1 MGAIYSKI
9 TNYPELIVETKS
21 SRHFYGWKKDTPNTD
36 DEFHNFIINSTL
48 DNIKLVDLR
57 STCPAV
63 YNQDKLGSCTA
74 NAIAAAYEYDDLLQ
88 ASTNADEIKQNEKD
102 VFIPS
107 RLFIYYNERKI
118 EGSIDTDSGAEI
130 RDGIKSIS
138 VDGVCSEDLWKYDI
152 TKFTEC
158 PTQECYEQAKNHKSI
173 EYKRVIQS
181 LEQLKQ
187 CLIEGFPFVFGF
199 NVYSSFETKEV
210 EETGIMPMPKE
221 GEELL
226 GGHAVCA
233 VGFDDNKRVFIVR
246 NSWGDSW
253 GDKGYFYM
261 PYAFIT
267 NTSQCSDF
275 WTVRKIKDT
284 PNQTVRFDYSSIK
297 EHIGC

>member
-1 MGAIYSKI
+1 MGIYQSNL
-9 TNYPELIVETKS
+9 TNYQESTS
-21 SRHFYGWKKDTPNTD
+21 TRHFYGWKKDTLNTD
-36 DEFHNFIINSTL
+36 DEYHNFVVSSTL

-74 NAIAAAYEYDDLLQ
+74 NAIAAAYEY
-88 ASTNADEIKQNEKD
+88 DEIKQNEKD

-138 VDGVCSEDLWKYDI
+138 VDGVCSEDMWKYDI

-158 PTQECYEQAKNHKSI
+158 PTQECYDDAKNHKSI
-173 EYKRVIQS
+173 EYKRVVQS

-187 CLIEGFPFVFGF
+187 CLIEGFPFIFGF
-199 NVYSSFETKEV
+199 NVYSSFETQEV
-210 EETGIMPMPKE
+210 ADTGNMPMPKE

-233 VGFDDNKRVFIVR
+233 VGYDDNRRVFIVR

-284 PNQTVRFDYSSIK
+284 PTQTVRFDYNSIK
-297 EHIGC
+297 ENV

>member
-1 MGAIYSKI
+1 MGIYQSNL
-9 TNYPELIVETKS
+9 TNYTDFTPNSTPTK
-21 SRHFYGWKKDTPNTD
+21 HFYGWKRDTPNVD
-36 DEFHNFIINSTL
+36 DEFHNFVVNSSTL

-63 YNQDKLGSCTA
+63 YNQEKLGSCTA
-74 NAIAAAYEYDDLLQ
+74 NAIAAAYEY
-88 ASTNADEIKQNEKD
+88 DEIKQNEKD

-118 EGSIDTDSGAEI
+118 EGSVDTDSGAEI

-138 VDGVCSEDLWKYDI
+138 VDGVCSEDMWKYDI

-158 PTQECYEQAKNHKSI
+158 PTQECYDEAKNHKSI

-187 CLIEGFPFVFGF
+187 CLIEGFPIVFGF
-199 NVYSSFETKEV
+199 NVYSSFETQEV
-210 EETGIMPMPKE
+210 AETGDMPMPKE

-233 VGFDDNKRVFIVR
+233 VGFDDNRHVFIVR

-275 WTVRKIKDT
+275 WTVRKVKDMPT
-284 PNQTVRFDYSSIK
+284 QTVRFDYSSIK
-297 EHIGC
+297 EHVGC

>member
-1 MGAIYSKI
+1 MG
-9 TNYPELIVETKS
+9 NYQSNLSNINFTPT
-21 SRHFYGWKKDTPNTD
+21 RHFYGWKRDTLNTD
-36 DEFHNFIINSTL
+36 DEFHNFIISTTL

-74 NAIAAAYEYDDLLQ
+74 NAIAAAYEYD
-88 ASTNADEIKQNEKD
+88 EIKQNEKD

-118 EGSIDTDSGAEI
+118 EGSIETDSGAEI

-138 VDGVCSEDLWKYDI
+138 VDGVCSEDMWKYDI

-158 PTQECYEQAKNHKSI
+158 PTQECYDEAKNHKSI

-187 CLIEGFPFVFGF
+187 CLIEGFPIVFGF
-199 NVYSSFETKEV
+199 NVYSSFETQEV
-210 EETGIMPMPKE
+210 AETGIMPMPKE

-233 VGFDDNKRVFIVR
+233 VGFDDNKRVFIIR

-275 WTVRKIKDT
+275 WTVRKVKDIPT
-284 PNQTVRFDYSSIK
+284 QTVRFDYNSIK

>member
-1 MGAIYSKI
+1 MGIYQSNL
-9 TNYPELIVETKS
+9 TNPDFTNFTPT
-21 SRHFYGWKKDTPNTD
+21 RHFYGWKKDTLNAD
-36 DEFHNFIINSTL
+36 DEYHNFVVSSTL
-48 DNIKLVDLR
+48 DYIKLVDLR

-74 NAIAAAYEYDDLLQ
+74 NAIAAAYEYDD
-88 ASTNADEIKQNEKD
+88 IKQNEKD

-118 EGSIDTDSGAEI
+118 EGSINTDSGAKI

-138 VDGVCSEDLWKYDI
+138 DDGVCSEDMWKYDI

-158 PTQECYEQAKNHKSI
+158 PTQECYDNAKNHKSI
-173 EYKRVIQS
+173 EYKRVVQS

-187 CLIEGFPFVFGF
+187 CLIEGFPFIFGF
-199 NVYSSFETKEV
+199 NVYSSFETQEV
-210 EETGIMPMPKE
+210 AENGIMPMPKE
-221 GEELL
+221 DEELL

-275 WTVRKIKDT
+275 WTVKKIKDT
-284 PNQTVRFDYSSIK
+284 PTQNVRFDYNSIK
-297 EHIGC
+297 ERV

>member
-1 MGAIYSKI
+1 MGIYQSNL
-9 TNYPELIVETKS
+9 TNQEFTNFTPV
-21 SRHFYGWKKDTPNTD
+21 RHFYGWKKDTLNAD
-36 DEFHNFIINSTL
+36 DEYHNFIVSTTL

-57 STCPAV
+57 STCPAI

-74 NAIAAAYEYDDLLQ
+74 NAIAAAYEYDD
-88 ASTNADEIKQNEKD
+88 IKQNEKD

-138 VDGVCSEDLWKYDI
+138 VDGVCSEDMWKYDI

-158 PTQECYEQAKNHKSI
+158 PTQECYDDAKNHKSI
-173 EYKRVIQS
+173 EYKRVVQS

-187 CLIEGFPFVFGF
+187 CLIEGFPFIFGF
-199 NVYSSFETKEV
+199 NVYSSFETQEV
-210 EETGIMPMPKE
+210 ADTGDMPMPKE
-221 GEELL
+221 DEELL

-233 VGFDDNKRVFIVR
+233 VGFDDNRRVFIVR

-284 PNQTVRFDYSSIK
+284 PTQNVRFDYNSIK
-297 EHIGC
+297 ERV

>member
-1 MGAIYSKI
+1 MGIYQSNL
-9 TNYPELIVETKS
+9 TNYTDFTPKFTPT
-21 SRHFYGWKKDTPNTD
+21 RHFYGWKRDTPNAE
-36 DEFHNFIINSTL
+36 DEYHNFVVNSTL

-74 NAIAAAYEYDDLLQ
+74 NAIAAAYEYD
-88 ASTNADEIKQNEKD
+88 EIKQNEKD

-118 EGSIDTDSGAEI
+118 EGSVDTDSGAEI

-138 VDGVCSEDLWKYDI
+138 VDGVCTEDMWKYDI

-158 PTQECYEQAKNHKSI
+158 PTQECYDEAKNHKSI
-173 EYKRVIQS
+173 EYKRVVQS

-210 EETGIMPMPKE
+210 AETGDMPMPKE

-233 VGFDDNKRVFIVR
+233 VGFDDNRRVFIVR
-246 NSWGDSW
+246 NSWGDIW

-267 NTSQCSDF
+267 NTSLCSDF
-275 WTVRKIKDT
+275 WTVRKVKDL
-284 PNQTVRFDYSSIK
+284 PIQNVRFDYSSLK

>member
-1 MGAIYSKI
+1 MGAIYSKV
-9 TNYPELIVETKS
+9 TNYPELVGEST
-21 SRHFYGWKKDTPNTD
+21 RHYYGWKKDTPNSD
-36 DEFHNFIINSTL
+36 DEFHNFVVSTTL

-57 STCPAV
+57 STCPAI

-74 NAIAAAYEYDDLLQ
+74 NAIAAAYEYDD
-88 ASTNADEIKQNEKD
+88 IKQNKKD
-102 VFIPS
+102 TFIPS
-107 RLFIYYNERKI
+107 RLFIYYNERKM
-118 EGSIDTDSGAEI
+118 EKTVDSDSGAEI

-138 VDGVCSEDLWKYDI
+138 IDGVCSEELWAYDI
-152 TKFTEC
+152 TKFTVC
-158 PTQECYEQAKNHKSI
+158 PTQNCYDDAKQHKSI

-187 CLIEGFPFVFGF
+187 CLIEGYPFVFGF
-199 NVYSSFETKEV
+199 NVYSSFESQEV
-210 EETGIMPMPKE
+210 VETGIMPMPKE

-233 VGFDDNKRVFIVR
+233 VGFDDNKQVFIVR

-275 WTVRKIKDT
+275 WTVRKVKDT
-284 PNQTVRFDYSSIK
+284 LNQTVKFNYDSIK
-297 EHIGC
+297 EYVGC

>member
-1 MGAIYSKI
+1 MGAIYSKV
-9 TNYPELIVETKS
+9 TNYPELSDSPLT
-21 SRHFYGWKKDTPNTD
+21 RHYYGWKRDTPNST
-36 DEFHNFIINSTL
+36 DEFHNFIVTTTL

-74 NAIAAAYEYDDLLQ
+74 NAIAAAYEYD
-88 ASTNADEIKQNEKD
+88 EIKQNEKD

-118 EGSIDTDSGAEI
+118 EGSVDTDSGAEI

-138 VDGVCSEDLWKYDI
+138 IDGVCSEDMWKYDI
-152 TKFTEC
+152 TKYTEC
-158 PTQECYEQAKNHKSI
+158 PTQECYDEAKNHKSI
-173 EYKRVIQS
+173 EYKRVVQS

-199 NVYSSFETKEV
+199 NVYSSFETQEV
-210 EETGIMPMPKE
+210 AESGVMPMPKE

-275 WTVRKIKDT
+275 WTVRKIKDI
-284 PNQTVRFDYSSIK
+284 PAQTVRFDYNSIK

>member
-1 MGAIYSKI
+1 MGNYQSNL
-9 TNYPELIVETKS
+9 TNTNFTPT
-21 SRHFYGWKKDTPNTD
+21 RHYYGWKRDTPNTN
-36 DEFHNFIINSTL
+36 DEFHNFIVNNTL

-74 NAIAAAYEYDDLLQ
+74 NAIAAAYEY
-88 ASTNADEIKQNEKD
+88 DEIKQNEKD

-138 VDGVCSEDLWKYDI
+138 VDGVCSEDMWKYDI

-158 PTQECYEQAKNHKSI
+158 PSQECYDEAKNHKSI
-173 EYKRVIQS
+173 EYKRVVQS

-187 CLIEGFPFVFGF
+187 CLIEGFPIVFGF
-199 NVYSSFETKEV
+199 NVYSSFETQEV
-210 EETGIMPMPKE
+210 AETGIMPMPKE

-275 WTVRKIKDT
+275 WTVRKVKDIPT
-284 PNQTVRFDYSSIK
+284 QTVRFDYNSIK

>member
-1 MGAIYSKI
+1 MGAIYSKV
-9 TNYPELIVETKS
+9 TNFPELASNSTQT
-21 SRHFYGWKKDTPNTD
+21 RHFYGWKKDKPNSD
-36 DEFHNFIINSTL
+36 DEFHNFVVSATL

-57 STCPAV
+57 STCPAI

-74 NAIAAAYEYDDLLQ
+74 NAIAAAYEY
-88 ASTNADEIKQNEKD
+88 DEIKQNEKD

-158 PTQECYEQAKNHKSI
+158 PTEECYDNAKNHKSI

-199 NVYSSFETKEV
+199 NVYSSFETQEV
-210 EETGIMPMPKE
+210 AETGDMPMPKE

-233 VGFDDNKRVFIVR
+233 VGFDDNKCVFIVR

-267 NTSQCSDF
+267 NTTQCSDF

-284 PNQTVRFDYSSIK
+284 PTQTVRFDYSSIK

>member
-1 MGAIYSKI
+1 MGSIYSKV
-9 TNYPELIVETKS
+9 TNYPELACESTLIK
-21 SRHFYGWKKDTPNTD
+21 HYYGWKKDTPNPD
-36 DEFHNFIINSTL
+36 DKFHNFIVNNTL

-57 STCPAV
+57 STCPAI

-74 NAIAAAYEYDDLLQ
+74 NAIAAAYEYD
-88 ASTNADEIKQNEKD
+88 EIKQNEKN

-118 EGSIDTDSGAEI
+118 EKTIDTDSGAEI

-138 VDGVCSEDLWKYDI
+138 IDGVCSEDLWTYDI

-158 PTQECYEQAKNHKSI
+158 PTQNCYDEAKNHKSI
-173 EYKRVIQS
+173 EYKKVVQS

-187 CLIEGFPFVFGF
+187 CLVEGFPFIFGF
-199 NVYSSFETKEV
+199 NVYSSFETQTV
-210 EETGIMPMPKE
+210 AETGNMPMPKE

-233 VGFDDNKRVFIVR
+233 VGFDDNKQVFIIR
-246 NSWGDSW
+246 NSWGDNW

-275 WTVRKIKDT
+275 WTVIKVKDI
-284 PNQTVRFDYSSIK
+284 PIQSVRFDYNSIK

>member
-1 MGAIYSKI
+1 MGAIYSKV
-9 TNYPELIVETKS
+9 TNYPELASFSELP
-21 SRHFYGWKKDTPNTD
+21 RHYYGWKKDTPNPY
-36 DEFHNFIINSTL
+36 DEFHNFVVSTTL

-57 STCPAV
+57 STCPAI

-74 NAIAAAYEYDDLLQ
+74 NAIAAAYEYD
-88 ASTNADEIKQNEKD
+88 EIKQNEKNI
-102 VFIPS
+102 FIPS

-118 EGSIDTDSGAEI
+118 EKTVDTDSGAEI

-138 VDGVCSEDLWKYDI
+138 IDGVCSEDLWNYDI
-152 TKFTEC
+152 TKFTVC
-158 PTQECYEQAKNHKSI
+158 PTQNCYDEAKQHKSI

-181 LEQLKQ
+181 LEQFKK
-187 CLIEGFPFVFGF
+187 CLIEGYPIVFGF
-199 NVYSSFETKEV
+199 NVYSSFESQEV
-210 EETGIMPMPKE
+210 VETGIMPMPKE

-233 VGFDDNKRVFIVR
+233 VGFDDNKQVFIVR

-261 PYAFIT
+261 PYSFIT

-284 PNQTVRFDYSSIK
+284 SNQTVKFNYDSIK
-297 EHIGC
+297 EYVGC

>member
-1 MGAIYSKI
+1 MGLIYSKL
-9 TNYPELIVETKS
+9 TNYPELVGESAST
-21 SRHFYGWKKDTPNTD
+21 RHYYGWKKDTPNTD
-36 DEFHNFIINSTL
+36 DKFHNFIVSTTL

-74 NAIAAAYEYDDLLQ
+74 NAIAAAYEYD
-88 ASTNADEIKQNEKD
+88 EIKQNEKNI
-102 VFIPS
+102 FIPS
-107 RLFIYYNERKI
+107 RLFIYYNERKM
-118 EGSIDTDSGAEI
+118 EKTIDTDSGAEI

-138 VDGVCSEDLWKYDI
+138 IDGVCSEDLWNYDI

-158 PTQECYEQAKNHKSI
+158 PTQNCYDEAKKHKSI
-173 EYKRVIQS
+173 EYKRVVQS

-199 NVYSSFETKEV
+199 NVYSSFESQEV
-210 EETGIMPMPKE
+210 AETGIMPMPKE

-233 VGFDDNKRVFIVR
+233 VGFDDNKQVFIVR

-261 PYAFIT
+261 PYAFII

-275 WTVRKIKDT
+275 WTVKKVKDKS
-284 PNQTVRFDYSSIK
+284 NQIVKFNYDSIK
-297 EHIGC
+297 EYVGC

>member
-1 MGAIYSKI
+1 MGNIYSKL
-9 TNYPELIVETKS
+9 TGYPELVSESFQT
-21 SRHFYGWKKDTPNTD
+21 RHYYGWKRDSPNTED
-36 DEFHNFIINSTL
+36 KFHNFIVSTTL

-74 NAIAAAYEYDDLLQ
+74 NAIAAAYEY
-88 ASTNADEIKQNEKD
+88 DEIKQNEKD

-138 VDGVCSEDLWKYDI
+138 IDGVCSEDMWKYDI

-173 EYKRVIQS
+173 EYKRVVQS

-210 EETGIMPMPKE
+210 AETGDMPMPKE
-221 GEELL
+221 GEEIL

-233 VGFDDNKRVFIVR
+233 VGFDDNRRVFIVR

-267 NTSQCSDF
+267 NTSKCSDF
-275 WTVRKIKDT
+275 WTVRTVKDIQ
-284 PNQTVRFDYSSIK
+284 QTVRFDYSSIK

>member
-1 MGAIYSKI
+1 MGIYQSNL
-9 TNYPELIVETKS
+9 TNPDFTNFTPA
-21 SRHFYGWKKDTPNTD
+21 RHFYGWKKDTSNAD
-36 DEFHNFIINSTL
+36 DEYHNFIVSSTL

-74 NAIAAAYEYDDLLQ
+74 NAIAAAYEY
-88 ASTNADEIKQNEKD
+88 DEIKQNEKD

-138 VDGVCSEDLWKYDI
+138 VDGVCSEDMWKYDI

-158 PTQECYEQAKNHKSI
+158 PTQECYDDAKNHKSI
-173 EYKRVIQS
+173 EYKRVVQS

-199 NVYSSFETKEV
+199 NVYSSFETQEV
-210 EETGIMPMPKE
+210 ADTGNMPMPKE

-233 VGFDDNKRVFIVR
+233 VGFDDNRCVFIIR

-284 PNQTVRFDYSSIK
+284 SNQTVRFDYNSIK
-297 EHIGC
+297 ERL

>member
-1 MGAIYSKI
+1 MGIYQSNL
-9 TNYPELIVETKS
+9 TNYTDFTPNFTPT
-21 SRHFYGWKKDTPNTD
+21 RHFYGWKRDTPNAD
-36 DEFHNFIINSTL
+36 DEYHNFVVSSTL

-74 NAIAAAYEYDDLLQ
+74 NAIAAAYEYDD
-88 ASTNADEIKQNEKD
+88 IKQNEKD

-138 VDGVCSEDLWKYDI
+138 DDGVCSEDMWKYDI

-158 PTQECYEQAKNHKSI
+158 PTQECYDDAKNHKSI
-173 EYKRVIQS
+173 EYKRVVQS

-187 CLIEGFPFVFGF
+187 CLIEGFPFIFGF
-199 NVYSSFETKEV
+199 NVYSSFETQEV
-210 EETGIMPMPKE
+210 AENGIMPMPKE
-221 GEELL
+221 DEELL

-284 PNQTVRFDYSSIK
+284 PTQNVRFDYNSIK
-297 EHIGC
+297 ERV

>member
-1 MGAIYSKI
+1 MGIYQSNL
-9 TNYPELIVETKS
+9 TNVDFTPNFTPT
-21 SRHFYGWKKDTPNTD
+21 RHSYGWKRDKPNPD
-36 DEFHNFIINSTL
+36 DEFHNFVVNNTL

-63 YNQDKLGSCTA
+63 YEQDKLGSCTA
-74 NAIAAAYEYDDLLQ
+74 NAIAAAYEYDQ
-88 ASTNADEIKQNEKD
+88 IKQNEKD

-107 RLFIYYNERKI
+107 RLFIYYNERKM

-138 VDGVCSEDLWKYDI
+138 IDGVCSEDLWKYDI

-158 PTQECYEQAKNHKSI
+158 PTQECYDNAKNHKSI

-199 NVYSSFETKEV
+199 NVYSSFETQEIAN
-210 EETGIMPMPKE
+210 TGDMPMPKE
-221 GEELL
+221 DEELL

-246 NSWGDSW
+246 NSWGSNW

-275 WTVRKIKDT
+275 WTVRKIKDKPT
-284 PNQTVRFDYSSIK
+284 QTVRFDYNSIK

>member
-1 MGAIYSKI
+1 MGAIYSKV
-9 TNYPELIVETKS
+9 TSYPELSDSTPT
-21 SRHFYGWKKDTPNTD
+21 RHYYGWKRDTPNSA
-36 DEFHNFIINSTL
+36 DEFHNFIVSTTL

-74 NAIAAAYEYDDLLQ
+74 NAIAAAYEY
-88 ASTNADEIKQNEKD
+88 DEIKQNEKD

-130 RDGIKSIS
+130 RDGIESIS
-138 VDGVCSEDLWKYDI
+138 VDGVCSEDMWKYDI

-158 PTQECYEQAKNHKSI
+158 PTQECYDEAKNHKSI
-173 EYKRVIQS
+173 EYKRVVQS

-199 NVYSSFETKEV
+199 NVYSSFETQEV
-210 EETGIMPMPKE
+210 AETGVMPMPKE

-275 WTVRKIKDT
+275 WTVRKVKDMLK
-284 PNQTVRFDYSSIK
+284 QTVRFDYSSIK
-297 EHIGC
+297 EYIGC

>member
-9 TNYPELIVETKS
+9 TNYPELSDSIQT
-21 SRHFYGWKKDTPNTD
+21 RHYYGWKRDTSNSTD
-36 DEFHNFIINSTL
+36 DLLQASTNADEFHNFIVSTTL

-57 STCPAV
+57 STFPVV

-74 NAIAAAYEYDDLLQ
+74 NAIAAAYEY
-88 ASTNADEIKQNEKD
+88 DEIKQNEKD

-107 RLFIYYNERKI
+107 RLFIYYNERKM
-118 EGSIDTDSGAEI
+118 EGSVDTDSGAEI
-130 RDGIKSIS
+130 RDGFRSIR
-138 VDGVCSEDLWKYDI
+138 VDGVCSEDMWKYDI
-152 TKFTEC
+152 TKFNEC
-158 PTQECYEQAKNHKSI
+158 PTQECYDDAKNHKSI
-173 EYKRVIQS
+173 EYKRVVQS
-181 LEQLKQ
+181 QEQLKQ

-199 NVYSSFETKEV
+199 NVYSSFETQEV
-210 EETGIMPMPKE
+210 AETGIMPIPKK

-275 WTVRKIKDT
+275 WTVRKIKDSS
-284 PNQTVRFDYSSIK
+284 PQTVRFDYSSIK

>member
-1 MGAIYSKI
+1 MGIYQSNL
-9 TNYPELIVETKS
+9 TNQEFTNFTPV
-21 SRHFYGWKKDTPNTD
+21 RHFYGWKKDTLNAD
-36 DEFHNFIINSTL
+36 DEYHNFIVSTTL

-57 STCPAV
+57 STCPAI

-74 NAIAAAYEYDDLLQ
+74 NAIAAAYEYDD
-88 ASTNADEIKQNEKD
+88 IKQNEKD

-138 VDGVCSEDLWKYDI
+138 VDGVCSEDMWKYDI

-158 PTQECYEQAKNHKSI
+158 PTQECYDYAKNHKSI
-173 EYKRVIQS
+173 EYKRVVQS

-187 CLIEGFPFVFGF
+187 CLIEGFPFIFGF
-199 NVYSSFETKEV
+199 NVYSSFETQEV
-210 EETGIMPMPKE
+210 ADTGDMPMPKE
-221 GEELL
+221 DEELL

-233 VGFDDNKRVFIVR
+233 VGFDDNRRVFIVR

-284 PNQTVRFDYSSIK
+284 LTQNVRFDYNSIK
-297 EHIGC
+297 ERV

>member
-1 MGAIYSKI
+1 MGIYQSNL
-9 TNYPELIVETKS
+9 TNPDFTNFTPV
-21 SRHFYGWKKDTPNTD
+21 RHFYGWKKDTPNAD
-36 DEFHNFIINSTL
+36 DEYHNFVVSSTL
-48 DNIKLVDLR
+48 DYIKLVDLR

-74 NAIAAAYEYDDLLQ
+74 NAIAAAYEYDD
-88 ASTNADEIKQNEKD
+88 IKQNEKD

-138 VDGVCSEDLWKYDI
+138 IDGVCSEDMWKYDI

-158 PTQECYEQAKNHKSI
+158 PTQDCYDDAKNHKSI
-173 EYKRVIQS
+173 EYKRVVQS

-187 CLIEGFPFVFGF
+187 CLIEGFPFIFGF
-199 NVYSSFETKEV
+199 NVYSSFETQEV
-210 EETGIMPMPKE
+210 ADTGDMPMPKE

-233 VGFDDNKRVFIVR
+233 VGYDDNRRVFIVR

-275 WTVRKIKDT
+275 WTVRKIKDIS
-284 PNQTVRFDYSSIK
+284 NQIVRFDYNSIK
-297 EHIGC
+297 ERV

>member
-1 MGAIYSKI
+1 MGIYQSNL
-9 TNYPELIVETKS
+9 TNVDFTNFTPA
-21 SRHFYGWKKDTPNTD
+21 RHFYGWKKDTLNAD
-36 DEFHNFIINSTL
+36 DEYHNFNVSSTI

-57 STCPAV
+57 STCPAI

-74 NAIAAAYEYDDLLQ
+74 NAIAAAYEYDD
-88 ASTNADEIKQNEKD
+88 IKQNEKD

-138 VDGVCSEDLWKYDI
+138 VDGVCSEDMWKYDI

-158 PTQECYEQAKNHKSI
+158 PTQECYDYAKNHKSI
-173 EYKRVIQS
+173 EYKRVVQS

-187 CLIEGFPFVFGF
+187 CLIEGFPIVFGF
-199 NVYSSFETKEV
+199 NVYSSFETQEV
-210 EETGIMPMPKE
+210 ADTGDMPMPKE

-261 PYAFIT
+261 PYAFIN

-284 PNQTVRFDYSSIK
+284 PTQTIRFDYNSIK
-297 EHIGC
+297 ECV

>member
-1 MGAIYSKI
+1 MGIYQSNL
-9 TNYPELIVETKS
+9 TNPDFTNFTPA
-21 SRHFYGWKKDTPNTD
+21 RHFYGWKKDTPNAD
-36 DEFHNFIINSTL
+36 DEYHNFIVSSTL

-74 NAIAAAYEYDDLLQ
+74 NAIAAAYEY
-88 ASTNADEIKQNEKD
+88 DEIKQNEKD

-138 VDGVCSEDLWKYDI
+138 VDGVCSEDMWKYDI

-158 PTQECYEQAKNHKSI
+158 PTQECYDDAKNHKSI
-173 EYKRVIQS
+173 EYKRVVQS

-199 NVYSSFETKEV
+199 NVYSSFETQEV
-210 EETGIMPMPKE
+210 ADTGNMPMPKE

-233 VGFDDNKRVFIVR
+233 VGFDDNRCVFIIR

-284 PNQTVRFDYSSIK
+284 SNQTVRFDYNSIK
-297 EHIGC
+297 ERL

>member
-1 MGAIYSKI
+1 MGIYQSNL
-9 TNYPELIVETKS
+9 TNTDFSTNFTPT
-21 SRHFYGWKKDTPNTD
+21 RHFYGWKKDTPNAD
-36 DEFHNFIINSTL
+36 DKFHNFVISNTL
-48 DNIKLVDLR
+48 DYIKLVDLR

-74 NAIAAAYEYDDLLQ
+74 NAIAAAYEF
-88 ASTNADEIKQNEKD
+88 DEIKQNEKD
-102 VFIPS
+102 IFIPS

-158 PTQECYEQAKNHKSI
+158 PTQECYDNAKNHKSI
-173 EYKRVIQS
+173 EYKRVVQS

-187 CLIEGFPFVFGF
+187 CLIEGFPFIFGF
-199 NVYSSFETKEV
+199 NVYSSFETQEV
-210 EETGIMPMPKE
+210 AETGIMPIPKE

-233 VGFDDNKRVFIVR
+233 VGFDDNKQVFIVR
-246 NSWGDSW
+246 NSWGDNW

-261 PYAFIT
+261 PYSFIT

-284 PNQTVRFDYSSIK
+284 IIQNVKFDYSSIK
-297 EHIGC
+297 EYVGC

>member
-1 MGAIYSKI
+1 MGIYQSNL
-9 TNYPELIVETKS
+9 TNVDFTNFTPT
-21 SRHFYGWKKDTPNTD
+21 RHSYGWKRDKPNAD
-36 DEFHNFIINSTL
+36 DEFHNFVVNSTL

-63 YNQDKLGSCTA
+63 YDQDKLGSCTA
-74 NAIAAAYEYDDLLQ
+74 NAIAAAYEYDQ
-88 ASTNADEIKQNEKD
+88 IKQNEKD

-107 RLFIYYNERKI
+107 RLFIYYNERKM

-158 PTQECYEQAKNHKSI
+158 PTQECYDNAKNHKSI
-173 EYKRVIQS
+173 EYKRVVQS

-199 NVYSSFETKEV
+199 NVYSSFETQEV

-246 NSWGDSW
+246 NSWGSSW

-275 WTVRKIKDT
+275 WTVRQIKDT
-284 PNQTVRFDYSSIK
+284 PTQTVRFDYSSIK

>member
-1 MGAIYSKI
+1 MGAIYSKV
-9 TNYPELIVETKS
+9 TNYPELSDSTQT
-21 SRHFYGWKKDTPNTD
+21 RHYYGWKKDTPNST
-36 DEFHNFIINSTL
+36 DEFHNFIVTTTL

-74 NAIAAAYEYDDLLQ
+74 NAIAAAYEYD
-88 ASTNADEIKQNEKD
+88 EIKQNEKD

-118 EGSIDTDSGAEI
+118 EGSVDTDSGAEI

-138 VDGVCSEDLWKYDI
+138 IDGVCSEDMWKYDI

-158 PTQECYEQAKNHKSI
+158 PTQECYDDAKNHKSI
-173 EYKRVIQS
+173 EYKRVVQS

-199 NVYSSFETKEV
+199 NVYSSFETQEV
-210 EETGIMPMPKE
+210 AESGVMPMPKE
-221 GEELL
+221 DEELL

-284 PNQTVRFDYSSIK
+284 FTQTVRFDYNSIK

>member
-1 MGAIYSKI
+1 MGSIYSKI
-9 TNYPELIVETKS
+9 TSYPELIVETKS

-36 DEFHNFIINSTL
+36 DDFHNFIINSTL

-74 NAIAAAYEYDDLLQ
+74 NAIAAAYEY
-88 ASTNADEIKQNEKD
+88 DEIKQNEKD

-138 VDGVCSEDLWKYDI
+138 VDGVCSEDMWKYDI

-173 EYKRVIQS
+173 EYKRVVQS

-187 CLIEGFPFVFGF
+187 CLIEGFPIVFGF
-199 NVYSSFETKEV
+199 NVYSSFETQEV
-210 EETGIMPMPKE
+210 AETGIMPMPKE

-233 VGFDDNKRVFIVR
+233 VGFDDNRNVFIVR

-275 WTVRKIKDT
+275 WTVRKVKDMPT
-284 PNQTVRFDYSSIK
+284 QIVRFDYSSIK

>member
-1 MGAIYSKI
+1 MGAIYSKV
-9 TNYPELIVETKS
+9 TNYPELSDS
-21 SRHFYGWKKDTPNTD
+21 STTRHYYGWKKDTPNTE
-36 DEFHNFIINSTL
+36 DEFHNFIISTAL

-74 NAIAAAYEYDDLLQ
+74 NAIAAAYEYD
-88 ASTNADEIKQNEKD
+88 EIKQNEKD

-118 EGSIDTDSGAEI
+118 EGSIDSDSGAEI

-138 VDGVCSEDLWKYDI
+138 VDGVCSEDMWKYDI

-158 PTQECYEQAKNHKSI
+158 PTQACYDEAKNHKSI
-173 EYKRVIQS
+173 EYKRVVQS

-187 CLIEGFPFVFGF
+187 CLIEGFPFVYGF
-199 NVYSSFETKEV
+199 NVYSSFETQEV
-210 EETGIMPMPKE
+210 AETGNMPMPKE

-233 VGFDDNKRVFIVR
+233 VGFDDNRRVFIVR

-275 WTVRKIKDT
+275 WTVRKVKDMPT
-284 PNQTVRFDYSSIK
+284 QNVRFDYSSLK
-297 EHIGC
+297 EHVGC

>member
-1 MGAIYSKI
+1 MGIYQSNL
-9 TNYPELIVETKS
+9 TNPDFTNFTPV
-21 SRHFYGWKKDTPNTD
+21 RHFYGWKKDTLNAD
-36 DEFHNFIINSTL
+36 DEYHNFIVSSTL

-74 NAIAAAYEYDDLLQ
+74 NAIAAAYEYDD
-88 ASTNADEIKQNEKD
+88 IKQNEKD

-138 VDGVCSEDLWKYDI
+138 VDGVCSEDMWKYDI

-158 PTQECYEQAKNHKSI
+158 PTQECYDYAKNHKSI
-173 EYKRVIQS
+173 EYKRVVQS

-187 CLIEGFPFVFGF
+187 CLIEGFPFIFGF
-199 NVYSSFETKEV
+199 NVYSSFETQEV
-210 EETGIMPMPKE
+210 ADTGDMPMPKE
-221 GEELL
+221 DEELL

-233 VGFDDNKRVFIVR
+233 VGFDDNKQVFIVR

-261 PYAFIT
+261 PYAFIINT
-267 NTSQCSDF
+267 NASTNNNC
-275 WTVRKIKDT
+275 
-284 PNQTVRFDYSSIK
+284 
-297 EHIGC
+297 